1 MSVYW
6 RKERNCFW
14 YDFQIEGKRYQGV
27 CLNPFDK
34 TQNAKNITQAKQYET
49 LIKIDIKKTNKL
61 PKSSYT
67 FAEAAIDYYK
77 NKGQYIRTS
86 DTAKRTVEYLINYFG
101 KLTSIDEITNEDVD
115 QLIEHLR
122 HKTKTVYMAN
132 HGKKDKDGNI
142 IPKFKETNQLIT
154 PATVNQYLAKLKAIF
169 NRAIRR
175 KKTTNIL
182 DIQIL
187 ETNNDMPNPVLK
199 EHAKLILENAAE
211 HLKAVIM
218 IAVRTGM
225 RLNEI
230 LSLRWDQVFLDEK
243 VIRLPSQKTKS
254 KKGQIVYLSPQII
267 EYLKTLSSDIYVI
280 EYRGKP
286 IKKINRS
293 WKTAIKKAGV
303 PQYKF
308 HNLRATFC
316 TLIAGQPGTSMLAVK
331 DLARH
336 VDPRTTLRYMKSL
349 DNQLHDIVN
358 KLDF

>member
-175 KKTTNIL
+175 KK
-182 DIQIL
+182 
-187 ETNNDMPNPVLK
+187 NN
-199 EHAKLILENAAE
+199 
-211 HLKAVIM
+211 
-218 IAVRTGM
+218 
-225 RLNEI
+225 
-230 LSLRWDQVFLDEK
+230 
-243 VIRLPSQKTKS
+243 
-254 KKGQIVYLSPQII
+254 
-267 EYLKTLSSDIYVI
+267 
-280 EYRGKP
+280 
-286 IKKINRS
+286 
-293 WKTAIKKAGV
+293 
-303 PQYKF
+303 
-308 HNLRATFC
+308 
-316 TLIAGQPGTSMLAVK
+316 
-331 DLARH
+331 
-336 VDPRTTLRYMKSL
+336 
-349 DNQLHDIVN
+349 
-358 KLDF
+358 